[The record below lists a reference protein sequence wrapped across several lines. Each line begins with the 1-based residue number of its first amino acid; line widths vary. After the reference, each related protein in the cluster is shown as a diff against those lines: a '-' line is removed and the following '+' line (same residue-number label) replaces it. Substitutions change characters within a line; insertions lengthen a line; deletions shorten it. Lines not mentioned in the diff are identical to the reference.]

1 MPIHE
6 LKKKLK
12 FAGEV
17 DLLLKKDDLQ
27 TVLKTRPFIL
37 TRSVLFYLIFILF
50 LSYLLSYLLFLSF
63 ILIFIL
69 LYSRTI
75 L

>member
-50 LSYLLSYLLFLSF
+50 LSYLLFLSF